1 MIEPLVL
8 LPGMMCDARVF
19 APQVTV
25 LSRERAVMVAPVTL
39 GDHLETIA
47 GNLLDQLPN
56 RFALAG
62 QGMGGMVALELLRRA
77 PDRISRLCL
86 IGTNPLAETPAV
98 AALRE
103 PRIFGA
109 AAGRLDEVMRETV
122 RPDYLANGPERLNVL
137 NLIYDMARDLGP
149 DVFAAQSRALQRRPD
164 LQGSLRR
171 CKAPTLVLCGQ
182 EDALTPPKR
191 HEFMANLIQNASLM
205 IMPGAGH
212 YPSLEQ
218 PELTLNALQ
227 NWLNGKL
234 DFNV

>member
-1 MIEPLVL
+1 MTEPLVL

-19 APQVTV
+19 APQLTV

-39 GDHLETIA
+39 GDHIETIA
-47 GNLLDQLPN
+47 ANLLDQLPN
-56 RFALAG
+56 RCALAG

-77 PDRISRLCL
+77 PERISRLCL

-103 PRIFGA
+103 PRIIGA
-109 AAGRLDEVMRETV
+109 AAGRLDEVMRDAV
-122 RPDYLANGPERLNVL
+122 RPEYLANGPNRLDVL

-149 DVFAAQSRALQRRPD
+149 DVFVAQSRALQRRPD

-171 CKAPTLVLCGQ
+171 CKVPTLVLCGQ
-182 EDALTPPKR
+182 EDDLTPPKR
-191 HEFMANLIQNASLM
+191 HEFMANLIQSAHLA
-205 IMPGAGH
+205 IVPGAGH

-218 PELTLNALQ
+218 PELTINALQ
-227 NWLNGKL
+227 NWLSG
-234 DFNV
+234 DFDLVA